1 MNDSLTRL
9 FQTQLKWWSKN
20 SLISF
25 KKPIEKQNKIEI
37 ENVDYSKIKKRDES
51 LKNSNGGYIENKEF
65 FKFLHLN
72 FLLNILINNSDDFFI
87 HKIKKSSNNVTITF
101 DGVFYQ
107 KKIKVFEF
115 VNSAVTFTSDYSAI
129 TNLKLNM
136 LYNTDFKEKSSKGNN
151 VIYKTKTTK
160 HDVEIS
166 FKELVNKK
174 LSINYYTSGI
184 EAIIKINNRTDTVVG
199 TQSLFVTKNVF
210 GKNLK
215 NKNIIKFNE
224 PFFKNIPDNT
234 INNDVKILLTKEEKE
249 FLKLISN

>member
-1 MNDSLTRL
+1 
-9 FQTQLKWWSKN
+9 
-20 SLISF
+20 
-25 KKPIEKQNKIEI
+25 
-37 ENVDYSKIKKRDES
+37 
-51 LKNSNGGYIENKEF
+51 
-65 FKFLHLN
+65 
-72 FLLNILINNSDDFFI
+72 
-87 HKIKKSSNNVTITF
+87 
-101 DGVFYQ
+101 
-107 KKIKVFEF
+107 
-115 VNSAVTFTSDYSAI
+115 
-129 TNLKLNM
+129 M

-215 NKNIIKFNE
+215 TKYH
-224 PFFKNIPDNT
+224 
-234 INNDVKILLTKEEKE
+234 KI
-249 FLKLISN
+249 